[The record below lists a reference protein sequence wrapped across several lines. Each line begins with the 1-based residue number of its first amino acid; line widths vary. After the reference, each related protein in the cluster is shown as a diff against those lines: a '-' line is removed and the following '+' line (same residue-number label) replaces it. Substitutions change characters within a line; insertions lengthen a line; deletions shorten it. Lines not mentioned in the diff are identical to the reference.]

1 MCLKFEFQFYFI
13 YLEIGAIKA
22 SEKDLEDF
30 NVRVLYDKLED
41 QNLHLA
47 AQLARQQE
55 DLRNFYNKILDQN
68 EGLRDLL
75 MNMDPAKLEEL
86 ERKLEERR
94 NAHVHG
100 GLQGAGDAGPTIVNA
115 NLGFGGDGKYKF
127 AGEILLISVTV

>member
-1 MCLKFEFQFYFI
+1 M
-13 YLEIGAIKA
+13 KA
-22 SEKDLEDF
+22 GEKDLEDF

-55 DLRNFYNKILDQN
+55 DLRNFYNKIQEQN

-86 ERKLEERR
+86 ERRLEERQKAR
-94 NAHVHG
+94 IHD

-115 NLGFGGDGKYKF
+115 TIGLAGANKHRF
-127 AGEILLISVTV
+127 AGKQLV

>member
-1 MCLKFEFQFYFI
+1 M
-13 YLEIGAIKA
+13 KA
-22 SEKDLEDF
+22 GEKDLEDF

-55 DLRNFYNKILDQN
+55 DLRNFYNKIHEQN

-86 ERKLEERR
+86 ERRLEERQKAR
-94 NAHVHG
+94 IQE
-100 GLQGAGDAGPTIVNA
+100 GLQGASGEAGPTIVNA
-115 NLGFGGDGKYKF
+115 TLGLAGTNKYKF
-127 AGEILLISVTV
+127 AGKFPVSIFFVTRDFFCLTK